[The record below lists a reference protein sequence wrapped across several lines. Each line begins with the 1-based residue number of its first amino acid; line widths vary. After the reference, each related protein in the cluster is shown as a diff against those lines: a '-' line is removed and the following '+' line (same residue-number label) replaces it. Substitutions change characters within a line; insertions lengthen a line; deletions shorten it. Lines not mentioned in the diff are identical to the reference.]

1 MSSFRLRPMFPSR
14 LRFAFCVMIGA
25 WPLITVI
32 LAALGPLIGEW
43 PLALRTLIVVP
54 PMVSGMVFAVI
65 PLVQR
70 WAGSWIAAGAVAA
83 ETA

>member
-14 LRFAFCVMIGA
+14 LRFTLCLMLGA

-32 LAALGPLIGEW
+32 LAALGPLIGDW
-43 PLALRTLIVVP
+43 PLALRTLVVVP
-54 PMVSGMVFAVI
+54 FMVSGMVFAVI

-70 WAGSWIAAGAVAA
+70 WAGSWIAAGAAAA